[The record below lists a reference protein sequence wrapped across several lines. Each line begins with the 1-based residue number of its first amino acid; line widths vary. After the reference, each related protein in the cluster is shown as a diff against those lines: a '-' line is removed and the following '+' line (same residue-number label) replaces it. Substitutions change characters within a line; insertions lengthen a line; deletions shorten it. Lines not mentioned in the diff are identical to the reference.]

1 MNIHKAKIGNSEFRL
16 FEIVVFKGT
25 RNERTVLVAEER
37 LDKKIESMI
46 KKGQYHHVKDID
58 DKYNYWVPQD
68 IADDEC
74 EFEIVDSIES
84 VMWEDIK

>member
-16 FEIVVFKGT
+16 FEIIVFKGT
-25 RNERTVLVAEER
+25 RNERTVLVAEEK

-46 KKGQYHHVKDID
+46 KKGQYHHVKEID